1 MLHGFEGKSCLLSVG
16 MLTRRMWFW
25 KSPVSMFCRGAFR
38 RAVEKTEE
46 FRKRYRK
53 RSGIEGANSLLK
65 RVTGLGRLRVRGR
78 PSVFN
83 SILLKVVGWNIL
95 RAAFPVIGSRTTV

>member
-38 RAVEKTEE
+38 LVVKLLDSNARTILKAKTI
-46 FRKRYRK
+46 RHQ
-53 RSGIEGANSLLK
+53 
-65 RVTGLGRLRVRGR
+65 
-78 PSVFN
+78 
-83 SILLKVVGWNIL
+83 
-95 RAAFPVIGSRTTV
+95 